1 MGKILYA
8 DKETIYQN
16 PQIPAN
22 QKVQSGDMNS
32 IKNAINQEGRY
43 TPTTYNSENGQFT
56 CQMVGNLEVGD
67 TIQVILDLTSQDVNE
82 YYDISISIDDGATY
96 YDLVDT
102 KKGFVLNGSDFE
114 YLEIYLKAV
123 FNGTSF
129 VLISPDRVTN
139 SIELVMTG
147 NENYGSGVN
156 YYYFSNLT
164 VVRNQKGTR
173 FSVDTV
179 TPESSGT
186 SMSGVKIGEGITEI
200 EASGQMQFQNKN
212 TTSSMYILGFITIIN
227 TANELYLT
235 LSGTITDNTQ
245 PNQYC
250 SNVFP
255 PRPAKV
261 QEGYV
266 VGMRGYK
273 SNYNGSFE
281 LVSTAPRT
289 GLVVKEVR

>member
-43 TPTTYNSENGQFT
+43 TPTTYNSANGQFT

-67 TIQVILDLTSQDVNE
+67 TIQVILDLTSQDENE
-82 YYDISISIDDGATY
+82 YYNISISIDDGATY

-139 SIELVMTG
+139 EITLRL
-147 NENYGSGVN
+147 SGVYSAPSGLN
-156 YYYFSNLT
+156 YYYVDTLT
-164 VVRNQKGTR
+164 EIYEQVGQRLGIG
-173 FSVDTV
+173 TV
-179 TPESSGT
+179 TPSG
-186 SMSGVKIGEGITEI
+186 SGSNMSGVKIGEGITKI
-200 EASGQMQFQNKN
+200 EATGQMQLTNTN
-212 TTSSMYILGFITIIN
+212 TTSAMYFTNFIQRIKPDGSAVQISRSLN
-227 TANELYLT
+227 YDVLASGSQTANMATSLQKVEQNDIIGLRLYKSIA
-235 LSGTITDNTQ
+235 SGTCTVDIDART
-245 PNQYC
+245 
-250 SNVFP
+250 
-255 PRPAKV
+255 
-261 QEGYV
+261 YV
-266 VGMRGYK
+266 
-273 SNYNGSFE
+273 
-281 LVSTAPRT
+281 T
-289 GLVVKEVR
+289 VKEVR

>member
-1 MGKILYA
+1 MSKILYA

-43 TPTTYNSENGQFT
+43 TPTTYNSANGQFT

-67 TIQVILDLTSQDVNE
+67 TIQVILDLTSQNENE
-82 YYDISISIDDGATY
+82 YYNISISIDDGATY

-139 SIELVMTG
+139 SIELVMAE
-147 NENYGSGVN
+147 NENYGSGLN

-179 TPESSGT
+179 APESSAT

-200 EASGQMQFQNKN
+200 EASGQIQFQNQN
-212 TTSSMYILGFITIIN
+212 ANSTMYMIGFITIIN
-227 TANELYLT
+227 TINELYLT
-235 LSGTITDNTQ
+235 LSGTIIDNIPPQKYGST
-245 PNQYC
+245 
-250 SNVFP
+250 VFA
-255 PRPAKV
+255 PRPAQV
-261 QEGYV
+261 REGYV
-266 VGMRGYK
+266 VGLRGYK
-273 SNYNGSFE
+273 EISNGLFG
-281 LVSTAPRT
+281 VISTAPRT
-289 GLVVKEVR
+289 CLVVKEVR

>member
-43 TPTTYNSENGQFT
+43 TPTTYNSANGQFT

-67 TIQVILDLTSQDVNE
+67 TIQVILDLTSQNENE

-129 VLISPDRVTN
+129 VLISPIRNENIISARINEEITATGSGTVENLTKYN
-139 SIELVMTG
+139 SIG
-147 NENYGSGVN
+147 QRIKIIGGV
-156 YYYFSNLT
+156 
-164 VVRNQKGTR
+164 
-173 FSVDTV
+173 
-179 TPESSGT
+179 
-186 SMSGVKIGEGITEI
+186 VKIGEGIDKVKVSTTMTIRSETSNAI
-200 EASGQMQFQNKN
+200 GWQPYIKIKKANSDSYINLATARDVCYANEYN
-212 TTSSMYILGFITIIN
+212 TLSITNFLISVGEDDLLTVGWYKGTANSITIRSG
-227 TANELYLT
+227 A
-235 LSGTITDNTQ
+235 LSN
-245 PNQYC
+245 
-250 SNVFP
+250 
-255 PRPAKV
+255 
-261 QEGYV
+261 
-266 VGMRGYK
+266 
-273 SNYNGSFE
+273 FE
-281 LVSTAPRT
+281 VE
-289 GLVVKEVR
+289 EVR

>member
-67 TIQVILDLTSQDVNE
+67 TIQVILDLTSQNENE

-129 VLISPDRVTN
+129 VLISPIRNENIISARINEEITTTGSGTVENLTKYN
-139 SIELVMTG
+139 SIG
-147 NENYGSGVN
+147 QRIKIIDGV
-156 YYYFSNLT
+156 
-164 VVRNQKGTR
+164 
-173 FSVDTV
+173 
-179 TPESSGT
+179 
-186 SMSGVKIGEGITEI
+186 VKIGKGIDKVKVSTTMTIRSETSNAI
-200 EASGQMQFQNKN
+200 AWQPYIKIKKANSASYINLATARDVCSANEYN
-212 TTSSMYILGFITIIN
+212 TLSITNFLISVDEDDLLTVGWYKGTANSITIRRG
-227 TANELYLT
+227 A
-235 LSGTITDNTQ
+235 LSN
-245 PNQYC
+245 
-250 SNVFP
+250 
-255 PRPAKV
+255 
-261 QEGYV
+261 
-266 VGMRGYK
+266 
-273 SNYNGSFE
+273 FE
-281 LVSTAPRT
+281 VA
-289 GLVVKEVR
+289 EVR